1 MKVRYTKVMSTRLR
15 CSLFLSS
22 AMEGRTQGVETAGF
36 GIEAEEKN
44 TAEWLIDGSGA
55 IYIP

>member
-1 MKVRYTKVMSTRLR
+1 
-15 CSLFLSS
+15 
-22 AMEGRTQGVETAGF
+22 MEGRTQGVETAGF